1 MNNIFKQSKKEEII
15 LDSNFKM
22 SHDSFRGIILTFS
35 EMREREKVDD
45 KRKKTGEKEQYL
57 YEQVYYYPSVG
68 LALKKYVELSQ
79 NSAKSLEE
87 IIEKTDKILA
97 VVEDFREKF
106 INWS

>member
-1 MNNIFKQSKKEEII
+1 MNEIFKKAGKEEII

-57 YEQVYYYPSVG
+57 FEQAYYYPSVG

-79 NSAKSLEE
+79 NSAKNLEE

-97 VVEDFREKF
+97 VVEEFKDKYK
-106 INWS
+106 NWN